1 MRMVVASI
9 LTGNGNYGN
18 VAPLRT
24 NVRNQSTT
32 RRTRR
37 ILSALHRKQ
46 DSSSNAIAW
55 RELHSR
61 RPRARIEAVK
71 NPASPAHDP
80 SPFSPGAMVVLTLAS
95 PREKFWGALLSLA
108 PEGLFLRG
116 VELPSFEDL
125 LNLIKEGEPFTSG
138 IVFFPMHRVERLELD
153 LPDGA
158 IPSLSQR
165 FAAKT
170 GMDPAQLLSVPVE
183 LGGRE

>member
-1 MRMVVASI
+1 MN
-9 LTGNGNYGN
+9 LE
-18 VAPLRT
+18 P
-24 NVRNQSTT
+24 
-32 RRTRR
+32 
-37 ILSALHRKQ
+37 
-46 DSSSNAIAW
+46 
-55 RELHSR
+55 R
-61 RPRARIEAVK
+61 RPGRAK
-71 NPASPAHDP
+71 
-80 SPFSPGAMVVLTLAS
+80 
-95 PREKFWGALLSLA
+95 ALLSLA

-170 GMDPAQLLSVPVE
+170 GMDPTQLLSVPVE